1 MALARP
7 LLKRYHAHPFAAQ
20 TIRCCPNSGELRELG
35 PDEAAAR
42 DLARTVIRAYEHQP
56 VKGAPLCLP
65 GGKVV
70 AADARRAASSRAPP
84 RARATAGTLPQV
96 WANLLHDDLFEILEA
111 DDALRRMRAFST
123 EKWLERTVSDR
134 GSRDDRRKLDA
145 LLRELSFLEGVDV
158 PDADDGRCGLPRD
171 MFMVESQPLQEVEV
185 YRGLDDVDL
194 LEGRGLP
201 GDEEDEEDE
210 EA

>member
-1 MALARP
+1 
-7 LLKRYHAHPFAAQ
+7 
-20 TIRCCPNSGELRELG
+20 
-35 PDEAAAR
+35 
-42 DLARTVIRAYEHQP
+42 
-56 VKGAPLCLP
+56 
-65 GGKVV
+65 
-70 AADARRAASSRAPP
+70 
-84 RARATAGTLPQV
+84 
-96 WANLLHDDLFEILEA
+96 
-111 DDALRRMRAFST
+111 MRAFST

-201 GDEEDEEDE
+201 GDDGDEEEE

>member
-1 MALARP
+1 MPPGRQGRRGRREAR
-7 LLKRYHAHPFAAQ
+7 RVFA
-20 TIRCCPNSGELRELG
+20 RS
-35 PDEAAAR
+35 AAR
-42 DLARTVIRAYEHQP
+42 ARDRGDL
-56 VKGAPLCLP
+56 
-65 GGKVV
+65 
-70 AADARRAASSRAPP
+70 S
-84 RARATAGTLPQV
+84 QV

>member
-1 MALARP
+1 MSSLQEVALARP

-20 TIRCCPNSGELRELG
+20 TIRCCPNSGEHRELG

-70 AADARRAASSRAPP
+70 AAD
-84 RARATAGTLPQV
+84 V

-201 GDEEDEEDE
+201 GDDGEEEEEEEEEE